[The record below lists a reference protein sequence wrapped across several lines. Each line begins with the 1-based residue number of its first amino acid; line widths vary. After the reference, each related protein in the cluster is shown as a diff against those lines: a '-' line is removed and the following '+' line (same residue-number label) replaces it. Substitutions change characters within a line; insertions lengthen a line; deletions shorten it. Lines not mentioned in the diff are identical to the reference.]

1 MQTVLFLLGVV
12 TLVVLVEGLINP
24 RMVIRW
30 GEKKTRG
37 KVLMVYGSLFV
48 VLFVAFIAAVPAND
62 TKPTTAVPQT
72 QKTEQKQVEKVSEPA
87 AKLDKKLDFTA
98 ARTRVTD
105 WLAEH
110 QFPGYSQITL
120 SPVMFKGEMYKK
132 DGNEY
137 FLFTINGLP
146 RLADILVD
154 PTTGEMFFH
163 DVGVTQPIEKW
174 YMGWRKD
181 HNPDNQQQ
189 KQTPANVRIDDKSE
203 WVEMPVVQ
211 TINYAP
217 SIVGVVKNISNE
229 TYSATINFTTYDAN
243 GNQLGTARARIKN
256 VPAGNTWKFV
266 APIHEK
272 NVARYELSGIRYR

>member
-48 VLFVAFIAAVPAND
+48 VLFVAFIAAAPAND
-62 TKPTTAVPQT
+62 TEPTTAVP

-189 KQTPANVRIDDKSE
+189 KQTPANVRIDNRSE
-203 WVEMPVVQ
+203 WVQMPTTQ
-211 TINYAP
+211 TSNY
-217 SIVGVVKNISNE
+217 SQYIVGVIKNVSSK
-229 TYSATINFTTYDAN
+229 TYSAFIVFTLYDAQ
-243 GNQLGTARARIKN
+243 GNQIGSASDIVNNIK
-256 VPAGNTWKFV
+256 PGSTWKFKAHIPDNGTV
-266 APIHEK
+266 
-272 NVARYELSGIRYR
+272 RYELDGIRYR

>member
-48 VLFVAFIAAVPAND
+48 VLFVAFIAAAPAND
-62 TKPTTAVPQT
+62 TEPTTAVP

-189 KQTPANVRIDDKSE
+189 KQTPANVRIDNRSE
-203 WVEMPVVQ
+203 WVQMPTTA
-211 TINYAP
+211 TIDGLP
-217 SIVGVVKNISNE
+217 CITGVVKNVSTSSYTALIS
-229 TYSATINFTTYDAN
+229 FTLYDAQ
-243 GNQLGTARARIKN
+243 GNQVGTASDVVNSVK
-256 VPAGNTWKFV
+256 PGNTWKF
-266 APIHEK
+266 AADIDES
-272 NVARYELSGIRYR
+272 NVVRYEFRSIRYKK